1 MKISWAICI
10 QLSQLAQQGIRIT
23 LSIHVQC
30 SLTFIPK
37 NICISFSMS
46 DHMFYIMINVNF
58 CCCFGDESI
67 TVHINLFFLSCLST
81 PFSPSDSHVLSQ
93 AALAYMQRS
102 IMLANLQPQV
112 GSFIS
117 YTARLC
123 PNSFPIFLQTPLIF
137 KLAWDGIFFLISLSE
152 IVSYI
157 RNAAKW
163 PCHMIPLIQESWTF

>member
-1 MKISWAICI
+1 
-10 QLSQLAQQGIRIT
+10 
-23 LSIHVQC
+23 
-30 SLTFIPK
+30 
-37 NICISFSMS
+37 
-46 DHMFYIMINVNF
+46 
-58 CCCFGDESI
+58 
-67 TVHINLFFLSCLST
+67 
-81 PFSPSDSHVLSQ
+81 
-93 AALAYMQRS
+93 
-102 IMLANLQPQV
+102 MLANLQPQV

-163 PCHMIPLIQESWTF
+163 PCHMIPLIQESWTFWTIFSNILQMLHLPVGVSDRYLQAF